1 MVEGTFNLDLFDDEP
16 AEKSHGGCSS
26 CGIGQALADST
37 KCGNGLE
44 KIYPTTA
51 VRFGY
56 LRFIGEF
63 SHAPDMKFTCGA
75 RVVIQTRRGIELG
88 EQVSL
93 TCSGCTKSVTRDQ
106 MKKWVQN
113 CGEDSYMFDAGRIL
127 REATSEDLAEYSHI
141 QAGCRIKRI
150 FCQQVA
156 QQYKLPLEVVECE
169 HLFGGERLLF
179 YFTAEERVDFR
190 NLVRDLTKE
199 YRTRIEMRQVG
210 ARDEARLLADYET
223 CGREVC
229 CKVFLK
235 TLRPITMRMAKL
247 QKATLDPTQVSG
259 RCGRLK
265 CCLRYE
271 HLGYEELDKKLPR
284 NGVRIRT
291 NHGDGVIINRQ
302 VLTQLVQIR
311 KDDGVIVTVV
321 AEDITE
327 VGIAAPPRPVL
338 PQESRAERPG
348 ARPRPKPSER
358 TFLRSEAGPSS
369 DAPPVP
375 ESPERAPQSRPPQQ
389 DRPRQRPER
398 PPPRPAPPPA
408 AASTSPD
415 VVGPE
420 NASGADVPR
429 SPKPEEQAGR
439 RRIRRRRG
447 RRGGGPRRPGG
458 PAGSAGGSGST
469 GDGGTS

>member
-1 MVEGTFNLDLFDDEP
+1 MVEGTFNLDLFDDDP
-16 AEKSHGGCSS
+16 AEKGHGGCAS

-63 SHAPDMKFTCGA
+63 NHAPDMKFTCGA
-75 RVVIQTRRGIELG
+75 KVIIQTRRGIEMG

-93 TCSGCTKSVTRDQ
+93 SCSGCTKSVSRDQ
-106 MKKWVQN
+106 MKQWVQS
-113 CGEDSYMFDAGRIL
+113 CGEDSFLFEAGRIL
-127 REATSEDLAEYSHI
+127 REATATDLAEYSHI
-141 QAGCRIKRI
+141 QAGCRAKRN

-156 QQYKLPLEVVECE
+156 VQYKLPLNVVECE

-179 YFTAEERVDFR
+179 YFTSEERVDFR

-271 HLGYEELDKKLPR
+271 HVGYEELDKMLPR
-284 NGVRIRT
+284 NGLRIRT
-291 NHGDGVIINRQ
+291 NHGEGVIINRQ

-311 KDDGVIVTVV
+311 KDDGAIVTVV

-327 VGIAAPPRPVL
+327 VGVPAPPRPV
-338 PQESRAERPG
+338 PSADARPERPSS
-348 ARPRPKPSER
+348 RPRPRPSEP
-358 TFLRSEAGPSS
+358 TFLRSEAGPATDEEADESQT
-369 DAPPVP
+369 PP
-375 ESPERAPQSRPPQQ
+375 ARPPAAQP
-389 DRPRQRPER
+389 RPRPVRPER
-398 PPPRPAPPPA
+398 PPGRPTPNPTGQTPPPDPANA
-408 AASTSPD
+408 AGQEGASRPVHPS
-415 VVGPE
+415 
-420 NASGADVPR
+420 
-429 SPKPEEQAGR
+429 GR
-439 RRIRRRRG
+439 RHVRRRRG
-447 RRGGGPRRPGG
+447 RGGGGPRRPGG
-458 PAGSAGGSGST
+458 SNRPPEGEGGPQ
-469 GDGGTS
+469 GGGI

>member
-26 CGIGQALADST
+26 CGIGQALADT
-37 KCGNGLE
+37 VKCGNGLE
-44 KIYPTTA
+44 KIYATTA

-75 RVVIQTRRGIELG
+75 KVVIQTRRGIEMG

-93 TCSGCTKSVTRDQ
+93 SCSGCTKSVSRDQ
-106 MKKWVQN
+106 MKNWVQS
-113 CGEDSYMFDAGRIL
+113 CGEDSYMFEAGRIL
-127 REATSEDLAEYSHI
+127 REATAEDLAEYSHI
-141 QAGCRIKRI
+141 QAGCRTKRI
-150 FCQQVA
+150 LCQQIS
-156 QQYKLPLEVVECE
+156 QQYKLPLKVVECE

-179 YFTAEERVDFR
+179 YFLAEERVDFR
-190 NLVRDLTKE
+190 DMVRDLTKE

-210 ARDEARLLADYET
+210 ARDEARLLADFET

-271 HLGYEELDKKLPR
+271 HMGYEELEKKLPR
-284 NGVRIRT
+284 NGIRIRT

-311 KDDGVIVTVV
+311 KDDGVVVTVV

-338 PQESRAERPG
+338 PPDTRPERPG
-348 ARPRPKPSER
+348 PRPRPKPGER

-369 DAPPVP
+369 DAPPSLPNP
-375 ESPERAPQSRPPQQ
+375 ELAPQ
-389 DRPRQRPER
+389 DRPRPRPER
-398 PPPRPAPPPA
+398 PPVNRPAPPPVA
-408 AASTSPD
+408 AAPPAEGTMPDTSPN
-415 VVGPE
+415 E
-420 NASGADVPR
+420 AASRPPG
-429 SPKPEEQAGR
+429 QGGQTGR
-439 RRIRRRRG
+439 QRVRRRRG
-447 RRGGGPRRPGG
+447 KRGGSGRRPGG
-458 PAGSAGGSGST
+458 TPGSAGDAGPPQS
-469 GDGGTS
+469 DGGT